1 MKSDESTFLFLSAF
15 SKFRG
20 FSCKFSRNEVLIRP
34 AKRIGCMGRYDI
46 SSKVLFKDYE
56 RDFVTLTLKDRDF
69 EIIGTIPT
77 EFPSVQMR
85 MMDAPVKVRIG
96 DEEAIVP

>member
-1 MKSDESTFLFLSAF
+1 
-15 SKFRG
+15 
-20 FSCKFSRNEVLIRP
+20 
-34 AKRIGCMGRYDI
+34 MGRYDI